1 MVQDVV
7 SQDQRDGPH
16 EGHHLQD
23 GGGHGR
29 PDEGHRPRGHVL
41 RGRAPGGRGGHEWRL
56 LTTFSFLVRET
67 GLRLVFSHEPIHV
80 SPTS

>member
-23 GGGHGR
+23 RGGHGR

-41 RGRAPGGRGGHEWRL
+41 RGRAPGGRGGHE
-56 LTTFSFLVRET
+56 
-67 GLRLVFSHEPIHV
+67 
-80 SPTS
+80 